1 MKTISG
7 TVWPFAIVFKTCFA
21 SFDLSFL
28 NSSLPGSIGKLKCL
42 VALDMSYNQL
52 EHLPPELGQC
62 VKLNSVDLQHN
73 KLVDLPEEIGQLI
86 NLVRLGLR

>member
-1 MKTISG
+1 
-7 TVWPFAIVFKTCFA
+7 
-21 SFDLSFL
+21 
-28 NSSLPGSIGKLKCL
+28 
-42 VALDMSYNQL
+42 MSYNQL

-86 NLVRLGLR
+86 NLVRLGLRWVF